1 MALVYEDQR
10 YTYRDLYD
18 RVVRL
23 AHALRSLGVRA
34 GDRVGVLGPN
44 HPAHLETL
52 FACGLLGAISVPLHA
67 RFSGAELTYAIN
79 DSACS
84 VLIFMPQV
92 AATVD
97 QIRAGLLVRS
107 YVATSRGPAFALDY
121 EQLLSGASS
130 APIDRAVGPDDICI
144 INYTSGTTGNSK
156 GVTLTHQNI
165 IYNVFN
171 FLSCS
176 DYVSDDVMLTVM
188 PLYRIGGIGT
198 MLPVFFKGGTIVLLS
213 EFNAERVL
221 ELVEEHRVT
230 FLFNGPKQF
239 EAIARSPR
247 FARSDLSSLRWCMCG
262 GDVVPESLIRVYLER
277 GVTFQQAYGLTEGA
291 PLALLLDKSDVLEQ
305 MGSAGVTPLFTEVK
319 VVREDLTEVAPGEV
333 GELLIRGPNVTV
345 GYWERPD
352 LNAEAFSDGWL
363 HTGDAVTI
371 NERGFVTLVDRVRDA
386 MMLEGHKVYPA
397 QIERVLAS
405 HPTVLEAAVIEAPV
419 SGVTKPVACVVA
431 RPGVE
436 LRPDELISHC
446 AQRLPAHCV
455 PAQIQL
461 VPDLPRNV
469 NAKLM
474 RRRLREMWDELSTAR
489 RTDGAP
495 RGRVDAVGAA
505 TTTRS

>member
-1 MALVYEDQR
+1 MALVYEDRR
-10 YTYRDLYD
+10 YTYRDLHD

-23 AHALRSLGVRA
+23 AHALRSQGVRA

-67 RFSGAELTYAIN
+67 RFSGAELTHAIN

-92 AATVD
+92 AAAVD
-97 QIRAGLLVRS
+97 QIRAGLLVRT

-130 APIDRAVGPDDICI
+130 TPIDRAVELDDICI
-144 INYTSGTTGNSK
+144 INYTSGTTGTSK
-156 GVTLTHQNI
+156 GVALTHRNL

-176 DYVSDDVMLTVM
+176 DYMTDDVMLTVM

-239 EAIARSPR
+239 DAIARSPR
-247 FARSDLSSLRWCMCG
+247 FAKADLSSLRWCMCG
-262 GDVVPESLIRVYLER
+262 GDVVPEALIRAYLER
-277 GVTFQQAYGLTEGA
+277 GVTFQQAYGLTEGS
-291 PLALLLDKSDVLEQ
+291 PLALLLDKNDVFEQ
-305 MGSAGVTPLFTEVK
+305 MGSAGVAPLFTEVK
-319 VVREDLTEVAPGEV
+319 VVREDLTEVAPGEI
-333 GELLIRGPNVTV
+333 GELLIRGPNVTI

-352 LNAEAFSDGWL
+352 LNQEAFSDGWL

-371 NERGFVTLVDRVRDA
+371 TEDGFVTLVDRVRDA
-386 MMLEGHKVYPA
+386 MVIEGQKVYPA
-397 QIERVLAS
+397 QIERVLAG
-405 HPTVLEAAVIEAPV
+405 HPAVLEAAVVDAPI

-436 LRPDELISHC
+436 LRPDEIISYSRE
-446 AQRLPAHCV
+446 RLPTHWV
-455 PAQIQL
+455 PAEIRL

-474 RRRLREMWDELSTAR
+474 RRRLREMWE
-489 RTDGAP
+489 
-495 RGRVDAVGAA
+495 GR
-505 TTTRS
+505 

>member
-1 MALVYEDQR
+1 MALIYEDRR
-10 YTYRDLYD
+10 YTYRDLHD

-23 AHALRSLGVRA
+23 AHALRSQGVRA

-52 FACGLLGAISVPLHA
+52 FACGLLGAIAVPLHA
-67 RFSGAELTYAIN
+67 RFSGAELTHAIN
-79 DSACS
+79 EAACS
-84 VLIFMPQV
+84 VLIFTPEL

-97 QIRAGLLVRS
+97 QIRAGLTVRS
-107 YVATSRGPAFALDY
+107 YVATRGGPAFALDY

-130 APIDRAVGPDDICI
+130 EPIDRAVGPDDLCI
-144 INYTSGTTGNSK
+144 INYTSGTTGSSK
-156 GVTLTHQNI
+156 GVSLTHRNI

-176 DYVSDDVMLTVM
+176 DYVCDDVMLTTM

-198 MLPVFFKGGTIVLLS
+198 MLPVFFKGGTVVLLS

-247 FARSDLSSLRWCMCG
+247 FAGADLSSLRWCMCG
-262 GDVVPESLIRVYLER
+262 GDVVPEALIRAYLER
-277 GVTFQQAYGLTEGA
+277 GVTFQQAYGLTEGS

-305 MGSAGVTPLFTEVK
+305 MGSAGVAPLFTEVK
-319 VVREDLTEVAPGEV
+319 VVREDLTEVAPGEI
-333 GELLIRGPNVTV
+333 GELLIRGPNVTI

-352 LNAEAFSDGWL
+352 LTEEAFSDGWL

-371 NERGFVTLVDRVRDA
+371 TEQGFVTLVDRVRDA
-386 MMLEGHKVYPA
+386 MVIEGHKVYPA
-397 QIERVLAS
+397 QIDRVLAS
-405 HPTVLEAAVIEAPV
+405 HPAVLEAAVVDAPI
-419 SGVTKPVACVVA
+419 SGVMKPVACVVA

-436 LRPDELISHC
+436 IRLDELISHC
-446 AQRLPAHCV
+446 AQRLPVHCV
-455 PAQIQL
+455 PAEIRL

-469 NAKLM
+469 NSKLM
-474 RRRLREMWDELSTAR
+474 RRRLRELWEEMSTAR
-489 RTDGAP
+489 RAAGAGE
-495 RGRVDAVGAA
+495 RR
-505 TTTRS
+505 